1 MNNLLKPEPRQL
13 AHAES
18 ENFIKNLKQRITRK
32 ARYRQFLNRN
42 TYTQCLDEICVELG
56 LENRNTYSKILKS
69 LSNQSERISKDKER
83 MRCVLREE
91 LIPNT
96 NYFVVRGKLALVINQ
111 DNALDSYIEVHGTY
125 MEEQLWSCSEK
136 APDDSGICAKSVE
149 NPSEFLAKLR
159 LVGEKEVH
167 IINHESD
174 LQNWLSGWSGIAFI
188 QEKSARKNNK
198 LSIWLNLKNPNGV
211 GYVS

>member
-1 MNNLLKPEPRQL
+1 MNNSLKPEPHQF

-42 TYTQCLDEICVELG
+42 TYTQCLDAICVELG
-56 LENRNTYSKILKS
+56 LESRNIYSKILKA

-96 NYFVVRGKLALVINQ
+96 NYFVVRGKLALVINPI
-111 DNALDSYIEVHGTY
+111 NALDSHIEVHGTY
-125 MEEQLWSCSEK
+125 MEDQLSSCSEK
-136 APDDSGICAKSVE
+136 ALDDPAICAKPIE
-149 NPSEFLAKLR
+149 NPSKSLAKLR
-159 LVGEKEVH
+159 LVGEKEVY

-174 LQNWLSGWSGIAFI
+174 LQDWLSGWSGVAFI
-188 QEKSARKNNK
+188 HEESARKNNK
-198 LSIWLNLKNPNGV
+198 LSVWLNLKKPNGV
-211 GYVS
+211 CYVS